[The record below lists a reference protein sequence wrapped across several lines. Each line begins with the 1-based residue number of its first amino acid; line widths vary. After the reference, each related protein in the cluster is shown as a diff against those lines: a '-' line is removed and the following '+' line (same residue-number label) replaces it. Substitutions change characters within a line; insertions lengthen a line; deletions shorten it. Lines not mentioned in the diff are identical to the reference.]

1 MSAGIQKHWSPTRSA
16 FHHLLAW
23 LDDGLD
29 SGGAKYLEMRRRLV
43 QYFDR
48 KNCACPDDLADET
61 LNRVAR
67 RLEETGGIT
76 DTPPARYCYIL
87 AKFVFLE
94 YQRGPEQRQVS
105 LHVQPELG
113 RAAELEQNQAAADR
127 ANRLDCLDRCLK
139 KLKPEDHAVIL
150 EYYRGEQRVKIQ
162 RRRDLATKLGIT
174 LNALSIRA
182 CRIRDRLEECV
193 GACCKKI

>member
-1 MSAGIQKHWSPTRSA
+1 MSAGIQKHWSPTPGA
-16 FHHLLAW
+16 FHRLLAW
-23 LDDGLD
+23 LDEGID

-48 KNCACPDDLADET
+48 KNCVSPDDLADQT

-67 RLEETGGIT
+67 RLEEEGGIT

-94 YQRGPEQRQVS
+94 YRRGPEHRQLS
-105 LHVQPELG
+105 LDLQPELG
-113 RAAELEQNQAAADR
+113 RAPNLEEGHAAAGR
-127 ANRLDCLDRCLK
+127 ARRFECLDSCLQ
-139 KLKPEDHAVIL
+139 KLKPEDHTVIL
-150 EYYRGEQRVKIQ
+150 DYYRGEQRVKIQ
-162 RRRDLATKLGIT
+162 RRRDLAAKLGIT

-193 GACCKKI
+193 GACCKEP